1 MLNFG
6 NPLAAK
12 NIKCITLNNQ
22 PCLARPLPI
31 DMNPNKLW
39 YYPFLVELDR
49 WNGSSDTEWF
59 IW

>member
-6 NPLAAK
+6 NPLVAK
-12 NIKCITLNNQ
+12 NIKCIPLNNQ
-22 PCLARPLPI
+22 PCLVRPLPI

-49 WNGSSDTEWF
+49 RNGSSDTE
-59 IW
+59 